1 MNTITTGHAS
11 APSIARRAVAAAA
24 GLLIGLAVS
33 PALAANGNPS
43 WTMAS
48 RLYGDHRAKNVGD
61 VLTVVIVEESTA
73 SLDAQQTTDKSMSFD
88 GSASFYH
95 PRLDTKAIA
104 WTNYSIP
111 AFNAQAARTYGGKGS
126 LENKGK
132 LSGSIAVR
140 VMEVLPNG
148 NLLIEG
154 KRSVVVRNETVQFI
168 LTGTVRTE
176 DIDKDNAVKST
187 QVADASISYQTSG
200 SIADSQKKGMV
211 PALLDWINPF

>member
-1 MNTITTGHAS
+1 MNKITKQLIMT
-11 APSIARRAVAAAA
+11 VA
-24 GLLIGLAVS
+24 GLLIGLGVA
-33 PALAANGNPS
+33 PIFAANEAPAWS
-43 WTMAS
+43 MAA

-61 VLTVVIVEESTA
+61 VLTVVIVEESAA
-73 SLDAQQTTDKSMSFD
+73 SLAAQQTTDKSMSFD

-95 PRLDTKAIA
+95 PRLDSKAIA
-104 WTNYSIP
+104 WTNYTIP

-126 LENKGK
+126 LENKDT

-140 VMEVLPNG
+140 VIEVLPNG

-200 SIADSQKKGMV
+200 SIADTQKKGIV